1 MNKIYYIITALIY
14 LCSCSESAITTDD
27 PIRTE
32 DGVII
37 KFDVST
43 MTQVKSGR
51 DFTGSIMSLYVLVF
65 DENGL
70 YQSKHEGE
78 FMTQNSGIANYR
90 FKDIPLTSQ
99 TKPRTLHFIA
109 NYNWSKFSDA
119 ANIGRSEEEI
129 IPLLHVNHGTV
140 VYWQRINLP
149 DGFQTDKGNTLI
161 LNQHVSLLR
170 NVARISVT
178 NETNS
183 SGGLTENYLT
193 EMSFCVSNYTD
204 KGTVSPFNKSNGL
217 FDESINEIRNPTLI
231 IAEEQDLIRAGIPDQ
246 GVESANFQIFERR
259 NSIAQPETFVIVKA
273 LFQTASSGILNNRKW
288 SYYKLAIAE
297 QDAFSLYDIK
307 RNYHYHIAI
316 NGVATE
322 GYSSFSEA
330 MQSEPSNNINA
341 TISSNLITRVT
352 DGENVLEIETALL
365 SAINPNQNIRI
376 GYRHYNLLTGITD
389 NSQVTVSL
397 EQDENKKAIASFSY
411 NSGFIDIVTAPKLP
425 ENEIANAYL
434 YVKSGILSRRI
445 TISLREPMTFT
456 GIKPFPASDDGKGIA
471 VPNAIGEKMSVSFT
485 FPADIAPSLFPVPV
499 YIYASFLSPDP
510 SMESGQDPLFIEVM
524 EDKTVRYVY
533 MAEYKVDERNKPI
546 PHTLY
551 FMTSIPSVD
560 NRQIKVDTDLFNPFY
575 IKINTK

>member
-1 MNKIYYIITALIY
+1 MNKIYYILTALIY
-14 LCSCSESAITTDD
+14 LCSCSESVITSDYSNCTNN
-27 PIRTE
+27 
-32 DGVII
+32 GLII
-37 KFDVST
+37 KFDVSS
-43 MTQVKSGR
+43 MVQVKSAR
-51 DFTGSIMSLYVLVF
+51 DFTGSIQSLYVLVF

-78 FMTQNSGIANYR
+78 FITQNSGTANYR

-109 NYNWSKFSDA
+109 NYNWSQFSDA

-129 IPLLHVNHGTV
+129 VPLLHVNQGTV

-149 DGFQTDKGNTLI
+149 DGYQTDKGNTLV
-161 LNQHVSLLR
+161 LNEHVSLLR
-170 NVARISVT
+170 NVARISAT
-178 NETNS
+178 NETNN
-183 SGGLTENYLT
+183 SGGPAENFLT

-204 KGTVSPFNKSNGL
+204 KGTVAPFNKSTGI
-217 FDESINEIRNPTLI
+217 FDESINEIQDPTLI
-231 IAEEQDLIRAGIPDQ
+231 IAGEQDLIKAGIPAQ
-246 GVESANFQIFERR
+246 GIESANFQIFERR
-259 NSIAQPETFVIVKA
+259 NSIAELETFVIIKA
-273 LFQTASSGILNNRKW
+273 LFQTASSGVQNNSKW

-322 GYSSFSEA
+322 GFSSFSEA
-330 MQSEPSNNINA
+330 MQSEPCNNINA

-376 GYRHYNLLTGITD
+376 GYRHYNLSTGVTD
-389 NSQVTVSL
+389 NSPVTVRL
-397 EQDENKKAIASFSY
+397 EQDDNKKAIASFSY
-411 NSGFIDIVTAPKLP
+411 NSGIIDIVTAEKLP

-445 TISLREPMTFT
+445 TISLREAMTFT
-456 GIKPFPASDDGKGIA
+456 NITTLPSSEDGKGIT
-471 VPNAIGEKMSVSFT
+471 VPNKMGEKMSLSFT
-485 FPADIAPSLFPVPV
+485 FPSDIAPSLFPVPV
-499 YIYASFLSPDP
+499 YVYASFLSPDP
-510 SMESGQDPLFIEVM
+510 TMESEQTPLFIEVM
-524 EDKTVRYVY
+524 DDKTVRYVY
-533 MAEYKVDERNKPI
+533 MAEYKIDERNRPI
-546 PHTLY
+546 PHTMH

-560 NRQIKVDTDLFNPFY
+560 NRQIKIDADLFNPFFVN
-575 IKINTK
+575 INTR